1 MSLIEAVDGHVPAD
15 PADRAFLGH
24 PRGLGFLAVAEG
36 FERFSYYG
44 MQALLVLYMTKQ
56 LLLPGHVGHVA
67 GFRPFRAAI
76 EWAYGPLSPQAL
88 ASAIFGLY
96 AGLVYLTPIAGGF
109 IADRWL
115 GRTRSITIGALTMA
129 AGHFLMAFDVSFL
142 LALLCLLLGVGFF
155 KGNIATQVGEL
166 YGPDDLRRADAFQIF
181 LLAVNIA
188 VIVSPLVCGTLGEEV
203 AWHWGFGAAGV
214 GMVVGLLIYL
224 SGRRWLPKEKGA
236 PRSGDRVVAPPRPPL
251 APGDAAKIATLF
263 LLLPI
268 LVLSAVG
275 NQEIFNAYLVWGD
288 ANYNLAVFG
297 HIMPVTWLISMDAF
311 ISTAMIFLSL
321 LFWRF
326 WATRFREPNEITK
339 LTIGT
344 LISALAPLTLAAA
357 AIQSAATGQKVGLG
371 WGIAFHVIND
381 IGFANVFP
389 VGIALFSRAAPRAV
403 AGTMIGVY
411 YLHLFA
417 CNMLVGWLGGL
428 LEKMPAAHFWLLHA
442 GLVGAGGVGLL
453 VIRSFAGRILAPD
466 DDEGT
471 KAPLQPEPFSPRARS
486 SAAAET
492 G

>member
-1 MSLIEAVDGHVPAD
+1 
-15 PADRAFLGH
+15 
-24 PRGLGFLAVAEG
+24 
-36 FERFSYYG
+36 
-44 MQALLVLYMTKQ
+44 
-56 LLLPGHVGHVA
+56 
-67 GFRPFRAAI
+67 
-76 EWAYGPLSPQAL
+76 
-88 ASAIFGLY
+88 
-96 AGLVYLTPIAGGF
+96 
-109 IADRWL
+109 
-115 GRTRSITIGALTMA
+115 
-129 AGHFLMAFDVSFL
+129 
-142 LALLCLLLGVGFF
+142 
-155 KGNIATQVGEL
+155 
-166 YGPDDLRRADAFQIF
+166 
-181 LLAVNIA
+181 VNIA
-188 VIVSPLVCGTLGEEV
+188 VIVSPLVCGTLGEKV

-224 SGRRWLPKEKGA
+224 SGRRWLPAEAGR
-236 PRSGDRVVAPPRPPL
+236 RSPSKTPESVHPPL
-251 APGDAAKIATLF
+251 VARDWIKIAVLV

-288 ANYNLAVFG
+288 ANYNLAVLG

-311 ISTAMIFLSL
+311 ISTAMIALSL
-321 LFWRF
+321 LFWRW

-357 AIQSAATGQKVGLG
+357 AIQSTATGQKIGLG

-442 GLVGAGGVGLL
+442 GLVAAGGAGLL
-453 VIRSFAGRILAPD
+453 VVRSFAGRILAPE
-466 DDEGT
+466 DDEGK
-471 KAPLQPEPFSPRARS
+471 KAPLRA
-486 SAAAET
+486 
-492 G
+492 